1 MLDEF
6 YLHRGVCAL
15 FGELRSFFSRQVRNY
30 RLVLLKKSGFSAFNY
45 LTLDYTNIYIRQ
57 LGASF
62 IQLGMVGSVGWLV
75 NSVIAYP
82 FGRLIDRYSSKRLL
96 LMTLVIQAL
105 VPLTYFLARDWVWI
119 AVATSLSSIAYF
131 CSQGLENVVM
141 ANSLQDADR
150 AKGFTLVTSVSLV
163 PTIIA
168 PLVAAAILT
177 RLGGISAVNLKT
189 LFLIEFLGLV
199 AIGLY
204 IGLRFEETGSLL
216 DRGGSMLGDLREVLS
231 GSPYLKRWLLIDTIS
246 AFSYAVMGKYVMVYA
261 SEVKGADPI
270 VLGGMGAAFAII
282 GIVSSVPLGALAD
295 RIGRIKTVL
304 LTRPLFHASTLILL
318 FTPDPRLLILGW
330 ALRGIFNPS
339 LSVLAAYRN
348 ELVPPEERGRWM
360 GVRELL
366 RRLFMIPAPLL
377 GGILYTNISPRAPF
391 LFHMIMDIFVRVPL
405 LLTMP
410 RTLPERT

>member
-1 MLDEF
+1 MRDGF
-6 YLHRGVCAL
+6 HLHRGARAL

-62 IQLGMVGSVGWLV
+62 IQLGLVGSIGWLV
-75 NSVIAYP
+75 NAVIAYP

-96 LMTLVIQAL
+96 MMTLVIQAL

-163 PTIIA
+163 PTLIA

-231 GSPYLKRWLLIDTIS
+231 GSPYLQRWLLIDTIS

-270 VLGGMGAAFAII
+270 VIGGMGAAFAMI

-295 RIGRIKTVL
+295 RIGRIKTVI

-348 ELVPPEERGRWM
+348 ELVSPEERGRWM

-366 RRLFMIPAPLL
+366 RRVFMIPAPLL
-377 GGILYTNISPRAPF
+377 GGILYTNISPQAPF
-391 LFHMIMDIFVRVPL
+391 LFHMIMDVFVRIPL